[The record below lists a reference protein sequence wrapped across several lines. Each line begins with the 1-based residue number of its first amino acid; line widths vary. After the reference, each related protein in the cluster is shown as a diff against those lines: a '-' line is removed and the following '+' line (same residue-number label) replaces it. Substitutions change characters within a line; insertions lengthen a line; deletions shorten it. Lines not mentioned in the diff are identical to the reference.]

1 MYPRYAPYVN
11 VLSQNKQKIQI
22 SLQKAEKQNN
32 SIMWQVLKTEE
43 NYETKFNLAPLVSKM
58 EVINQVP

>member
-32 SIMWQVLKTEE
+32 SIMWQVLKMEE
-43 NYETKFNLAPLVSKM
+43 NYETKIQFG
-58 EVINQVP
+58 IFGF